1 MNTSAYNIISTC
13 IHKGK
18 TSHEHDISQVNKKHS
33 TNSVN
38 NELVVG
44 SLRNFN
50 T

>member
-1 MNTSAYNIISTC
+1 MNTSAYNIIS